1 MRGKI
6 EGKELRIFC
15 IFTLAVL
22 WGAALLLATPVEI
35 FEGMK
40 KIISSRDV
48 LTTDYFAVA
57 GYGAALFNAGLM
69 LLLAVVLVELVKIPY
84 TGLTLVVI
92 FINTGYGLWGKN
104 PVNAIPC
111 ITGVWMYA
119 RLHRVPFARYIYT
132 ALFAT
137 CLAPF
142 VTDMVYNLPFPQAVN
157 IVAGA
162 MTGLL
167 IGYILPPLAV
177 HTASMHMGYCLTNVG
192 FAGGMLATV
201 MYSVLRA
208 MGIESKSQFLW
219 QEGMHPGIAI
229 GLLGYFI
236 ITFLFGLYLE
246 GGKPQGIR
254 RVMRHPG
261 RAVADFIIMDSV
273 GTTLMNMGL
282 VGTIAEVYIFLTGG
296 DMSGPVVGSILAL
309 FGFASFGVHLKNYLP
324 VMAGVFLA
332 AVLSVHAPADP
343 AMQIAAIFV
352 MAIAPVAG
360 QFGVVAGVAAGMLHA
375 ALVVCTGALAGGLNL
390 YNNGFSAGWVA
401 IVVVP
406 FVESFMKRFEMR
418 QFRKNKR

>member
-1 MRGKI
+1 MRERIK
-6 EGKELRIFC
+6 GKELRIFC
-15 IFTLAVL
+15 VFTFLAL
-22 WGAALLLATPVEI
+22 WGAAFTLASPVEI

-40 KIISSRDV
+40 KIISTRDV

-57 GYGAALFNAGLM
+57 GYGTAFFNAGLM

-111 ITGVWMYA
+111 IAGVWMYA
-119 RLHRVPFARYIYT
+119 KLHKVPFARYIYT

-142 VTDMVYNLPFPQAVN
+142 VTDMVYNLAFSVGVN
-157 IVAGA
+157 VVLGA
-162 MTGLL
+162 LMGLI

-201 MYSVLRA
+201 IYSVFKA
-208 MGIESKSQFLW
+208 MGIESESQFLW
-219 QEGMHPGIAI
+219 QEGVYAPIAV
-229 GLLGYFI
+229 GLLVYFI
-236 ITFLFGLYLE
+236 VAFLFGLYLE
-246 GGKPQGIR
+246 KGNVHGIR
-254 RVMRHPG
+254 RIMRHPG
-261 RAVADFIIMDSV
+261 RAVADFVIMDSV
-273 GTTLMNMGL
+273 GTTLMNMSL
-282 VGTIAEVYIFLTGG
+282 VGIIAEVYILLIGG

-309 FGFASFGVHLKNYLP
+309 FGFASFGVHIKNYLP

-332 AVLSVHAPADP
+332 AVLSIHAPADP
-343 AMQIAAIFV
+343 AMQVAAIFV

-360 QFGVVAGVAAGMLHA
+360 QFGVVAGVAAGMLHM

-401 IVVVP
+401 IVMVP
-406 FVESFMKRFEMR
+406 FVESFMKHFEMR